1 MLQSHDTVE
10 LCWDLGL
17 KTVIAVRGDAR
28 GTFQEELCQN
38 WGQSVHG

>member
-28 GTFQEELCQN
+28 GSFQELLCQN
-38 WGQSVHG
+38 WDRGVHG